1 MAARTLQE
9 VDLTTVLLVTPDI
22 ASLDGL
28 NDSRAPILPFNL
40 SALVSCGCTNAH
52 FMELQLRYKVM
63 FDLGEE

>member
-1 MAARTLQE
+1 M
-9 VDLTTVLLVTPDI
+9 LLVTPDI